1 MAHRKIEQDIERLSA
16 LREAGRPEAAAA
28 LRKALGDRV
37 NLVAAKAAKM
47 AAELELRE
55 LVPDLVRAFDRLFE
69 DATERDPQCWAKNAI
84 AKALV
89 DLDHR
94 DSPPFVRG
102 MRHVQM
108 ESSYG
113 GAVDTATTLRGIC
126 LLALAPCPDL
136 TRQEV
141 MRYLVD
147 GLTDEAHTVRVEAVR
162 GLEQMEGESALLLRL
177 KARLGDKE
185 VEVLGQVFDS
195 LLKLEG
201 ERAIPLVAEFL
212 KAEPDTR
219 AEAALA
225 LGSSRLAGAVDILR
239 AAWDTAR
246 GPEFRDAILRALSIS
261 RQDNAME
268 FLLALVKTGRAADAK
283 QALDALELHKDSLEI
298 QRRVKE
304 AEFERKERME
314 GRG

>member
-1 MAHRKIEQDIERLSA
+1 MARKIDQEIERLSL
-16 LREAGRPEAAAA
+16 LREAPRNEAAAA
-28 LRKALGDRV
+28 LRKALGDRI
-37 NLVAAKAAKM
+37 NLVAAKAARM
-47 AAELELRE
+47 AAELNLRE
-55 LVPDLVRAFDRLFE
+55 LAPDLLRAFDRLFE
-69 DATERDPQCWAKNAI
+69 NATEKDPQCWGKNAI

-94 DSPPFVRG
+94 ESAPFVRG

-113 GAVDTATTLRGIC
+113 GAVDTATTLRGVC

-185 VEVLGQVFDS
+185 VEVMGQVFDS
-195 LLKLEG
+195 LLKLER

-212 KAEPDTR
+212 KADPDTR

-225 LGSSRLAGAVDILR
+225 LGSSRLPEAVDILR
-239 AAWDTAR
+239 EAWDRAR
-246 GPEFRDAILRALSIS
+246 GPEFREAILRALSIS
-261 RQDNAME
+261 RQETAME
-268 FLLALVKTGRAADAK
+268 FLLEMVKGGRAADAK
-283 QALDALELHKDSLEI
+283 QALEALELHKDSPEI
-298 QRRVKE
+298 RRRVEE
-304 AEFERKERME
+304 AEFHRKERME
-314 GRG
+314 GRE